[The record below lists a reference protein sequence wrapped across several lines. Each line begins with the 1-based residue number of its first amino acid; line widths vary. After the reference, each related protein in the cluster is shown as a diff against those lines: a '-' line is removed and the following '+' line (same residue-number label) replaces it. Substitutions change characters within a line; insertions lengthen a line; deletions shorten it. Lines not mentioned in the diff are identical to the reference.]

1 MKNGNIFYI
10 GVLLLLST
18 IMYENSRSSEISLD
32 RSVLI
37 NFAKIEATNNFKL
50 ADVDIVSIEQTK
62 TFPLNNFNLTLELI
76 DLKTLEVLNADVYFD
91 ILLNKDNSLRF
102 DLNLSAI
109 DNSENFEIVTLIQKN
124 ISMMVSDFKDYE
136 IDGFEN
142 KKVNYIAYNGKGDLV
157 INYYEH
163 PYQVY
168 TLQIAIW
175 LLFLMLILV
184 AKELLRYTDIKFKKV

>member
-18 IMYENSRSSEISLD
+18 IMYENSRTSEIILD
-32 RSVLI
+32 RTELI
-37 NFAKIEATNNFKL
+37 NFAKIEVTNNFKL
-50 ADVDIVSIEQTK
+50 EGMDVVNIEQTK
-62 TFPLNNFNLTLELI
+62 TFPLNNFNLTLEI
-76 DLKTLEVLNADVYFD
+76 IEFKKNQVFNADVYFD

-102 DLNLSAI
+102 EQNLVSI
-109 DNSENFEIVTLIQKN
+109 NNSNNLEDVNLIHKSILQITEAFKN
-124 ISMMVSDFKDYE
+124 YE
-136 IDGFEN
+136 IEGFEN